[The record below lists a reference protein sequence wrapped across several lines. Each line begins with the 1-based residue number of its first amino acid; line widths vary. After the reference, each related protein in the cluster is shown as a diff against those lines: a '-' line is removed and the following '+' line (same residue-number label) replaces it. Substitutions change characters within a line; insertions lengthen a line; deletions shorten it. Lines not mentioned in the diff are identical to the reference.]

1 MLLCPQFLKGTLEVP
16 EALRL
21 PFHCDFLDLNLSG
34 LLNRKIHGQMDLK
47 FQRSA
52 QKPHI
57 IPFYQVVDRGFY
69 LGDLTP
75 FLLWNSIFGLIEESN
90 TGDHGSMK
98 ATNMGIKPAKT
109 GEVSGKHD
117 PSHKP
122 PWGTSQLC
130 RWRWGSGCAT
140 ETSGFKETKET
151 RCSDKPIWTL
161 NTLQQT
167 SVDAEKQ

>member
-1 MLLCPQFLKGTLEVP
+1 LFHSLPFSFTTIQRQSLLVQHQQGMLLCPQFLKGTLEVP
-16 EALRL
+16 ESLRL

-75 FLLWNSIFGLIEESN
+75 FLL
-90 TGDHGSMK
+90 
-98 ATNMGIKPAKT
+98 
-109 GEVSGKHD
+109 
-117 PSHKP
+117 
-122 PWGTSQLC
+122 
-130 RWRWGSGCAT
+130 
-140 ETSGFKETKET
+140 
-151 RCSDKPIWTL
+151 
-161 NTLQQT
+161 
-167 SVDAEKQ
+167 